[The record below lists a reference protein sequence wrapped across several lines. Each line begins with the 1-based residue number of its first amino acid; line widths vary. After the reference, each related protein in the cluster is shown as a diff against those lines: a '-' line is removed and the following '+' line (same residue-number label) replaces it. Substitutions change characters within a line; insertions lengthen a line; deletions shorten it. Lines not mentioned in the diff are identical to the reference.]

1 MRKNERFQSI
11 WHLYESEHGYAPAT
25 AKDAAAWG
33 IAQGLLKEPKP
44 ISGLDILAGQMAS
57 ALREEYDTHKGYRY
71 RVNHA
76 VRVSKDGEQ
85 QTFWAVMGYA
95 AHAFMEKA
103 FAQRREHIIGE
114 CVQLNTDVT
123 VYNDLNAGK
132 NPKIQ
137 MVLDFTDDVAERQ
150 QGGG

>member
-1 MRKNERFQSI
+1 MTKNELYQSV
-11 WHLYESEHGYAPAT
+11 WHLYESEHGHKPSRT
-25 AKDAAAWG
+25 RDAIAW
-33 IAQGLLKEPKP
+33 AVERGLLKEPKP
-44 ISGLDILAGQMAS
+44 ISGLDILASQMAN

-76 VRVSKDGEQ
+76 VRVSNDGEQ
-85 QTFWAVMGYA
+85 QTFWAIMGYA
-95 AHAFMEKA
+95 DHPHMEKA

-132 NPKIQ
+132 NPPIQ
-137 MVLDFTDDVAERQ
+137 MILDFTDDVAERQ
-150 QGGG
+150 